1 MASLKQQITT
11 AFNGVG
17 TTLNPTI
24 LSQVSALST
33 SLRLTPTQLAE
44 AWEAHSLTKG
54 IDELNDGSFKGYLS
68 VVSKKQD
75 GVGVKGNNN
84 QTVMSNNQTGLG
96 KRNGPGSNVT
106 PSPAAKLIKTEGGS
120 ANSTGIKSEGSTA
133 SAGRNGL
140 SAVDSLTTPS
150 GKGAPSPKVKG
161 EPMSAAGGSA
171 AGVSTTVITPMK
183 IETIKYTQR
192 TNSGQTVTSYN
203 PNNLPSTSEVL
214 AIKTLGE
221 KETIQNHRGAT
232 IQLHPSSTHPKST
245 YRHMFTPLEKR
256 ATALESQL
264 ITMSNNI
271 CQKYNISSEEDEM
284 IAAMDGIVKSE
295 VDKISGSEDVDSL
308 WTPVGLP
315 KQSKVVCVG
324 RICNEVRLYFFL
336 IICLVLEMVHVR
348 FGVWYM

>member
-17 TTLNPTI
+17 TSLNPTI

-54 IDELNDGSFKGYLS
+54 IDELNDGSFKGYLA
-68 VVSKKQD
+68 VVSKND
-75 GVGVKGNNN
+75 GAMKSGN
-84 QTVMSNNQTGLG
+84 QTVMSNQTGLG
-96 KRNGPGSNVT
+96 KRDGPGSNVT

-133 SAGRNGL
+133 SAGARNGL

-161 EPMSAAGGSA
+161 EPMSAAGGGA
-171 AGVSTTVITPMK
+171 STTVITPMK

-214 AIKTLGE
+214 ATKTSSE

-232 IQLHPSSTHPKST
+232 IALHPSATHPKST

-295 VDKISGSEDVDSL
+295 TEKSNEEDVDSL

-324 RICNEVRLYFFL
+324 RICNEVRNCFCFVF
-336 IICLVLEMVHVR
+336 I
-348 FGVWYM
+348 

>member
-17 TTLNPTI
+17 TSLNPTI

-75 GVGVKGNNN
+75 GVGMKGNNN

-106 PSPAAKLIKTEGGS
+106 PSPAAKLIKTEGG
-120 ANSTGIKSEGSTA
+120 AVGSTGIKSEGSTA
-133 SAGRNGL
+133 SASGRNGL

-161 EPMSAAGGSA
+161 EPMSAGGSA
-171 AGVSTTVITPMK
+171 ASTSVITPMK

-203 PNNLPSTSEVL
+203 PNNLPSTSELL
-214 AIKTLGE
+214 ATKTSSE
-221 KETIQNHRGAT
+221 KETILNHRGAT
-232 IQLHPSSTHPKST
+232 IQLHPSATHPKST

-295 VDKISGSEDVDSL
+295 VEKSNEEDVDSL

-324 RICNEVRLYFFL
+324 RICNEVRYIFILLLFVF
-336 IICLVLEMVHVR
+336 IFKRWCM
-348 FGVWYM
+348 

>member
-1 MASLKQQITT
+1 MTSLKQQITT

-75 GVGVKGNNN
+75 GVKSGNNN
-84 QTVMSNNQTGLG
+84 QTVLSNNQTGLG

-106 PSPAAKLIKTEGGS
+106 PSPAAKLIKTEGG
-120 ANSTGIKSEGSTA
+120 AVGSTGIKSEGSTA

-161 EPMSAAGGSA
+161 EPMSASGA
-171 AGVSTTVITPMK
+171 STTVITPMK

-203 PNNLPSTSEVL
+203 PNNLPSTSELL
-214 AIKTLGE
+214 ATKTSSE
-221 KETIQNHRGAT
+221 KEIILNHRGAT
-232 IQLHPSSTHPKST
+232 IQLHPSATHPKST

-295 VDKISGSEDVDSL
+295 VDKSNEEDVDSL

-324 RICNEVRLYFFL
+324 RICNEVRNCF
-336 IICLVLEMVHVR
+336 ICVGIFKRWCV
-348 FGVWYM
+348 

>member
-17 TTLNPTI
+17 TTLNSTI

-75 GVGVKGNNN
+75 GVGMKSGNNN
-84 QTVMSNNQTGLG
+84 QTVISNNQNTGLG

-106 PSPAAKLIKTEGGS
+106 PSPAAKLIKTEGGA

-133 SAGRNGL
+133 SGRNGL

-161 EPMSAAGGSA
+161 EPMSAGA
-171 AGVSTTVITPMK
+171 AGASTTVITPMK

-203 PNNLPSTSEVL
+203 PNNLPSTSELL
-214 AIKTLGE
+214 AIKSSSE

-256 ATALESQL
+256 ATALENQL

-295 VDKISGSEDVDSL
+295 VDKSSGSEDVDSL

-324 RICNEVRLYFFL
+324 RICNEVRNCFVL
-336 IICLVLEMVHVR
+336 CLFKRWCM
-348 FGVWYM
+348 

>member
-17 TTLNPTI
+17 TSLNPTI

-44 AWEAHSLTKG
+44 AWEAHSLNKG

-75 GVGVKGNNN
+75 GVKSGNNN

-171 AGVSTTVITPMK
+171 ASSTTVSIS
-183 IETIKYTQR
+183 R
-192 TNSGQTVTSYN
+192 TEWIIS
-203 PNNLPSTSEVL
+203 
-214 AIKTLGE
+214 
-221 KETIQNHRGAT
+221 RG
-232 IQLHPSSTHPKST
+232 
-245 YRHMFTPLEKR
+245 
-256 ATALESQL
+256 
-264 ITMSNNI
+264 
-271 CQKYNISSEEDEM
+271 
-284 IAAMDGIVKSE
+284 
-295 VDKISGSEDVDSL
+295 
-308 WTPVGLP
+308 
-315 KQSKVVCVG
+315 
-324 RICNEVRLYFFL
+324 
-336 IICLVLEMVHVR
+336 
-348 FGVWYM
+348 

>member
-17 TTLNPTI
+17 TSLNPTI
-24 LSQVSALST
+24 LSQVSALSS

-54 IDELNDGSFKGYLS
+54 IDELNDGRFKGYLS

-75 GVGVKGNNN
+75 GVKSGNNN

-106 PSPAAKLIKTEGGS
+106 PSPAAKLIKTEGG
-120 ANSTGIKSEGSTA
+120 AVGSTGIKSEGSTA

-171 AGVSTTVITPMK
+171 STTVITPMK

-203 PNNLPSTSEVL
+203 PNNLPSSSELLATKTSS
-214 AIKTLGE
+214 E

-232 IQLHPSSTHPKST
+232 IALHPSSTHPKST

-271 CQKYNISSEEDEM
+271 CTKYNISSEEDEM

-295 VDKISGSEDVDSL
+295 VEKSNEEDVDSL

-324 RICNEVRLYFFL
+324 RICNEVRNCFSL
-336 IICLVLEMVHVR
+336 CLLKRWCM
-348 FGVWYM
+348 